1 MIRLDELT
9 GKLQKIGKDRYAILF
24 LIGIMCVVIAAIL
37 DNAEKKQSVADKEI
51 EADTAGSMGEA
62 QDLWGGQ
69 GFETGQAAGFS
80 GNSSVGSGSMLSYSE
95 YFEEHLEKM
104 LSKMEGVGKVCV
116 VVTMQS
122 SEELILEKNTPYR
135 RQTDEETKDG
145 QQSMTTEIESDSQVV
160 FYENSDGRQ
169 VPIVVRRCAPTVR
182 GIVVLAQGADM
193 PGVSEKISQLLVALF
208 GIDEHKIKVAKY
220 ST

>member
-9 GKLQKIGKDRYAILF
+9 CKLQKIGKDRYALLF
-24 LIGIMCVVIAAIL
+24 LIGIMCVVIASIL
-37 DNAEKKQSVADKEI
+37 ENTEQKQAATEKKALQQAGSVDDLGNAEGISNSF
-51 EADTAGSMGEA
+51 GLSGE
-62 QDLWGGQ
+62 
-69 GFETGQAAGFS
+69 
-80 GNSSVGSGSMLSYSE
+80 SSVGSGSILAYSE

-116 VVTMQS
+116 FVSMQS

-145 QQSMTTEIESDSQVV
+145 QQSMMTEIESDSQVV
-160 FYENSDGRQ
+160 FYENSDGKQ
-169 VPIVVRRCAPTVR
+169 VPIVVRRCAPGVK
-182 GIVVLAQGADM
+182 GIVVLAQGADQ

>member
-37 DNAEKKQSVADKEI
+37 DNAEKKQSVADKEMT
-51 EADTAGSMGEA
+51 ADTAGSMGES
-62 QDLWGGQ
+62 QDSWGGQ
-69 GFETGQAAGFS
+69 NSETGRAAVFS
-80 GNSSVGSGSMLSYSE
+80 GDSSVDSGSMLSYSE

-122 SEELILEKNTPYR
+122 SEEMILEKNTPYR